1 MVTIDMRKFDIILR
15 NCLESGLS
23 HHLSCK
29 VISFAEA
36 ARHAYDTKA
45 KLGHEWSIE
54 SVRAIY
60 EDTKITASS
69 EGASNSGRREEEED
83 FISLS

>member
-1 MVTIDMRKFDIILR
+1 MKKFDIILR
-15 NCLESGLS
+15 NCFEGGLS
-23 HHLSCK
+23 YHLSCK

-54 SVRAIY
+54 SVRTIY
-60 EDTKITASS
+60 ENTKTTPSS
-69 EGASNSGRREEEED
+69 EGTSNSGRREEKKN